1 MQNKKTLLIFP
12 LITQLIFSLLVLII
26 NKGLSL
32 HELKLVFLAVSLPAF
47 LVALP
52 CVKFN
57 YHQKQLFPIGF
68 WAGLIGFFY
77 MLIAMLCLSDE
88 ISAYMSLWDNTLM
101 VLLSA
106 LTYGLTAAIYGMVVL
121 RPFLRKR
128 STE

>member
-12 LITQLIFSLLVLII
+12 LITQLIFSLL
-26 NKGLSL
+26 GLFIDGFSAGL
-32 HELKLVFLAVSLPAF
+32 LSAVFFVVTLPAF

-57 YHQKQLFPIGF
+57 YHQRQLFPIGF

-77 MLIAMLCLSDE
+77 MLVAILWLSGRSE
-88 ISAYMSLWDNTLM
+88 IYSLWDSTIMSFLFA
-101 VLLSA
+101 LAYAFSA
-106 LTYGLTAAIYGMVVL
+106 VIYGLVVL